1 MLEMKGLSLNAAE
14 VLIGQW
20 RFIQDMKA
28 DSRSLFTNLDLFYQH
43 FGSSSSTGQVFRSAL
58 IAN

>member
-14 VLIGQW
+14 VLIDQG

-28 DSRSLFTNLDLFYQH
+28 DSRSLFTNLDLFDQPY
-43 FGSSSSTGQVFRSAL
+43 FGSSSSTEQPLERYLG
-58 IAN
+58 N